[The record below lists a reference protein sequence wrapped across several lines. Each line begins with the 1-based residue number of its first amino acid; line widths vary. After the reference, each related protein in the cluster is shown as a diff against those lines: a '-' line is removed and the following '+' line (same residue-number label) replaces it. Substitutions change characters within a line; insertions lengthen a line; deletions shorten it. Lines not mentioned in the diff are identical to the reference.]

1 MTQRNITGGFRI
13 TGIYPFNRSAL
24 KVNDSKQEGKQDT
37 SQRLLEET
45 GFAYIPMY
53 STEEGSR
60 SRESPDLEMNLLVWR
75 DRYQKVI
82 YQGLLFHYEEG
93 RQLSRTF

>member
-37 SQRLLEET
+37 SQPLLEET
-45 GFAYIPMY
+45 GLAYIPMY

-82 YQGLLFHYEEG
+82 YQGLLLHYEEG